1 MTILVT
7 GATGHLGANLIRA
20 LLERGEKVRAL
31 IHRSRLGLDGLDVEC
46 VKGAIDDPESLRP
59 AFEGVEVVYHLAAMI
74 SIVGD
79 PDGQVHRTNVVG
91 AQTVAQV
98 ARESGVRRM
107 VHCSSV
113 HAFDHTNAREI
124 VESDPRVSENTHNVS
139 AYDLSKARG
148 EAAVREEI
156 DKGLDAVVVHPSGV
170 IGPNDFRPSR
180 FGKALLSMARGRLP
194 AVTAGGYDWVDVR
207 DVASS
212 MIAAAERGRTGQS
225 YLLTNRYATLS
236 EIGDRIGAITGKM
249 KPLFA
254 LPLSLAKAVAPL
266 GEAVA
271 RLLDAEPL
279 FTEESLA
286 VLDTQARF
294 DNRLAREELGHDPRD
309 LGSTLA
315 DTLRWFSDQGRL

>member
-7 GATGHLGANLIRA
+7 GATGHLGANLVRA
-20 LLERGEKVRAL
+20 LLERGETVRAL
-31 IHRSRLGLDGLDVEC
+31 IHRSRLGLEGLDVEC
-46 VKGAIDDPESLRP
+46 VKGAIDDAESLRP

-79 PDGQVHRTNVVG
+79 PDGRVHQTNVVG
-91 AQTVAQV
+91 AKTVAQV
-98 ARESGVRRM
+98 ARESGVRKM

-124 VESDPRVSENTHNVS
+124 DESRARVTADTPHVS

-148 EAAVREEI
+148 EAAVREQI
-156 DKGLDAVVVHPSGV
+156 DAGLDAVIVHPSGV

-180 FGKALLSMARGRLP
+180 IGKALLSMARGRLP

-207 DVASS
+207 DVATS

-225 YLLTNRYATLS
+225 YLLTNRYATIS
-236 EIGDRIGAITGKM
+236 ELGDRIGAITGKM

-254 LPLSLAKAVAPL
+254 LPLKWAKAVAPL

-271 RLLDAEPL
+271 RMLDAEPL

-286 VLDTQARF
+286 VLDTEARF
-294 DNRLAREELGHDPRD
+294 DNALAREELGHEPRD
-309 LGSTLA
+309 LGTTLA
-315 DTLRWFSDQGRL
+315 DTLRWFSDQGTL